1 MRATLEVIAR
11 NSVPVRRL
19 SWSLQQHDSEFV
31 HRYLDGLKG
40 IEIGGSAHNDF
51 GLDAINVDRYGSTNT
66 IYKDEEWRL
75 AGRRRPVDVVAP
87 GDGLPFKDDAV
98 DFVFASHVLEHFP
111 DPIRALKEWV
121 RVARKYVVLVVP
133 HHNRTFDR
141 DREMTPVDELL
152 SRHDAGFVDEQDLHW
167 SVWTLE
173 SFLELCNRLGL
184 TVVESLDPDDKSGN
198 GFMVVIDAGAGQ
210 GRGDLEPV
218 ASRG

>member
-1 MRATLEVIAR
+1 MKATLEVITR
-11 NSVPVRRL
+11 RSLRVRRL

-51 GLDAINVDRYGSTNT
+51 GLDAINVDRYGSTDT

-75 AGRRRPVDVVAP
+75 AGRRRRVDLIAP
-87 GDGLPFKDDAV
+87 GEDLPFKDDAV

-111 DPIRALKEWV
+111 DPIRTLKEWI

-133 HHNRTFDR
+133 HYERTFDR
-141 DREMTPVDELL
+141 DREVTPVDELL

-173 SFLELCNRLGL
+173 SFLELCDRLGF
-184 TVVESLDPDDKSGN
+184 TVVESLDPDDKAGN
-198 GFMVVIDAGAGQ
+198 GFMVVIDAAAEQ
-210 GRGDLEPV
+210 GRGDLGP
-218 ASRG
+218 